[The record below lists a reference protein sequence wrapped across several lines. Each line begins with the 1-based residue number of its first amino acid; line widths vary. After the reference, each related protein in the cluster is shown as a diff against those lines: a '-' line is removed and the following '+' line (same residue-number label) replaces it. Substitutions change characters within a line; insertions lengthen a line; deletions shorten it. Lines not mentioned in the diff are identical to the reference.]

1 LAEADEELRKTLLEL
16 RMMEGSADLIQSR
29 LNIVNAALSE
39 TILAANALE
48 GVKSCPKGTEVLVP
62 VGAGSYL
69 RMTLTDVE
77 NAITGVGAGVCI
89 EKSIESSIQDLK
101 SRQEELEKL
110 SSSLQQQ
117 LIQLLNN
124 IESSKVRLSRLIEE
138 QSRSQ
143 TQKA

>member
-1 LAEADEELRKTLLEL
+1 MAEADEELRKTLLEL

-29 LNIVNAALSE
+29 LNIVNAALGE

-48 GVKSCPKGTEVLVP
+48 GVKGCPKGTEVLVP

-124 IESSKVRLSRLIEE
+124 IESSKVRLSRLIEA

-143 TQKA
+143 PQKA